1 MFQIWFKI
9 KIDMEAERLYF
20 DQDFD
25 FSNSNP
31 RYCYL
36 DDDRIEFIDFERYVG
51 PVTLQYLP
59 NGGIQSLFHGDLII
73 KVNNG
78 FLKVTKVIF
87 NKQELTSKEFIN
99 LIGEENLANQVLL

>member
-1 MFQIWFKI
+1 
-9 KIDMEAERLYF
+9 MEAKRLEF
-20 DQDFD
+20 DKDFD
-25 FSNSNP
+25 FDDLEA
-31 RYCYL
+31 RYCYFN
-36 DDDRIEFIDFERYVG
+36 DDRLD
-51 PVTLQYLP
+51 
-59 NGGIQSLFHGDLII
+59 GGIQSLFHGDLII

>member
-1 MFQIWFKI
+1 
-9 KIDMEAERLYF
+9 MEAKRLEF
-20 DQDFD
+20 DKDFD
-25 FSNSNP
+25 FDDLEA
-31 RYCYL
+31 RYCYFN
-36 DDDRIEFIDFERYVG
+36 DDRIEFIEFERYVG
-51 PVTLQYLP
+51 PITLQYLP